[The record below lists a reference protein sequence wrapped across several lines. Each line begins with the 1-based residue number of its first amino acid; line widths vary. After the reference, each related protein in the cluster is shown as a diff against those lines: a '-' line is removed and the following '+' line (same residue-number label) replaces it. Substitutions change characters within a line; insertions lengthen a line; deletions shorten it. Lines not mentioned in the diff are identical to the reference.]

1 MARGMQPFEAVHMGA
16 PSSSASRSKGRVVAA
31 FLLAGAM
38 AAVCAV
44 AIARGSGSTE
54 LGMGSD
60 EVMKGWTKGMF
71 PPDAKFPAGYH
82 FGNDNV
88 FGKRSVFGAGDTF
101 GRDNVF
107 GKNNHFGA
115 GSHFGDNNNF
125 GAGTQIGQGS
135 ELGNREMVGR
145 GSSFESGSIIGSS
158 SLFGRKSHFGKRVVI
173 GRKNVFGR
181 ASEFGRR
188 ETIGAYN
195 EWGPKQIFGM
205 SDSIGKNA
213 EFGSDEVF
221 NPDTN
226 LHGRDE
232 FGTHDWGISEEKLPD
247 SDKASWAAA
256 QEVGWKPEVDSIGK
270 SYSLKQLA
278 TSRLAQKKGGDDTQV
293 LKAIQAA
300 NGEAK
305 DVGERLLRIT
315 KSLQTSK

>member
-1 MARGMQPFEAVHMGA
+1 MSAESEGASLRGGA
-16 PSSSASRSKGRVVAA
+16 GLPLLATLPAASARVVAA

-88 FGKRSVFGAGDTF
+88 FGKRSVFGDDNVFGKRSVVGAGDTF

-145 GSSFESGSIIGSS
+145 GSSFESGGES
-158 SLFGRKSHFGKRVVI
+158 
-173 GRKNVFGR
+173 
-181 ASEFGRR
+181 
-188 ETIGAYN
+188 
-195 EWGPKQIFGM
+195 GPI
-205 SDSIGKNA
+205 
-213 EFGSDEVF
+213 
-221 NPDTN
+221 
-226 LHGRDE
+226 
-232 FGTHDWGISEEKLPD
+232 
-247 SDKASWAAA
+247 
-256 QEVGWKPEVDSIGK
+256 
-270 SYSLKQLA
+270 
-278 TSRLAQKKGGDDTQV
+278 
-293 LKAIQAA
+293 
-300 NGEAK
+300 
-305 DVGERLLRIT
+305 
-315 KSLQTSK
+315 